1 MKASDIPSY
10 MRPLYNFQQDKP
22 SHFLNP
28 IKIETP
34 WKQVSVSFNQKTSYA
49 TSYSPNPKKNLS
61 MLSTGQ
67 QILNN
72 STHSASGSST
82 DRLAKHTSKSK
93 SLAKV
98 TETVTDKSSIY
109 GKRISPLQINSPIKF
124 EPDHFDRIVEKPIV
138 SKISD
143 KNSDWIAEHEKQK
156 YALKY
161 NGGEYIPS
169 VSQMQVY
176 GRKEPVSKF
185 DKAGLW
191 KPASLL
197 SN

>member
-1 MKASDIPSY
+1 MKAPEIPSY
-10 MRPLYNFQQDKP
+10 MRPLYNFQQEKP
-22 SHFLNP
+22 SQFLSP

-49 TSYSPNPKKNLS
+49 TSYSPNPKKNFS

-72 STHSASGSST
+72 SVSESST
-82 DRLAKHTSKSK
+82 DRLAKHSSKSK

-124 EPDHFDRIVEKPIV
+124 EPDHFDRIIDKPIG

-143 KNSDWIAEHEKQK
+143 KNSSWITEHEKQK